1 MGGKQDLG
9 PTPLF
14 MADQV
19 AQGVCGT
26 GIHVGGG
33 QGAEHPGDSPSL
45 PEGPWQAFRACKIS
59 ISSMSV
65 HSFSAKCPTK
75 ARIRARAASASRRQ
89 VTPDGVR
96 G

>member
-33 QGAEHPGDSPSL
+33 QGAEHPGDSPLTS
-45 PEGPWQAFRACKIS
+45 
-59 ISSMSV
+59 
-65 HSFSAKCPTK
+65 
-75 ARIRARAASASRRQ
+75 
-89 VTPDGVR
+89 
-96 G
+96 